1 MGIPGILGLLAWGG
15 LPNPEGGLSVW
26 ASLGALVVLTAEA
39 AAVVSLV
46 HVIMRARTAAG
57 AWGWGLALISFPF
70 VAVPFYWVFGR
81 RNFRGYRETLREARL
96 RHRDLVEE
104 IVDALE
110 PHVSCL
116 AGEEI
121 RYGEVLETLSERR
134 FTRDNSVELL
144 IDGERT
150 FEAIFSAIDGA
161 KDYILIQFFIIRE
174 DSLGLC
180 LRDALTAKCRAGVR
194 VYFLYDEIGSHR
206 LSRGYVETLRAAGV
220 RVTEFQTTRG
230 KSNRFQINFRN
241 HRKIVVVDG
250 REAFVGGHNVGV
262 EYLGQSARH
271 GRWRDTHVRVR
282 GPAVLT
288 TQLIFAGDWYWALR
302 EVPELEWHP
311 RYMALA
317 DGMAV
322 LPLATDPVEELE
334 RGTLFFLHAI
344 SRARRRLWIASPYF
358 VPDEGIRAAL
368 QLAALRGVD
377 VRIMIPERPDHRSV
391 YLAGIAYLPEMAAAG
406 VRVFRYQAGF
416 LHQKVMLVD
425 DQMASVGTANLD
437 NRSLR
442 LNFELSMVVLDPA
455 FCREV
460 EAMLAADFAECRE
473 VDGRDYTSRPVW
485 FRVLVRLAKLMAP
498 IL

>member
-1 MGIPGILGLLAWGG
+1 MDLLGQVAAMSWGVIPAADGTV
-15 LPNPEGGLSVW
+15 SVW
-26 ASLGALVVLTAEA
+26 ASFWAVAVLAAEVV
-39 AAVVSLV
+39 AVLSVV
-46 HVIMRARTAAG
+46 HVIMRARTAPG

-70 VAVPFYWVFGR
+70 VAVPLYWVFGR
-81 RNFRGYRETLREARL
+81 RNFIGYRETLREGRQ

-134 FTRDNSVELL
+134 FTRDNAVELL

-150 FEAIFSAIDGA
+150 FEAIFAAIDEA
-161 KDYILIQFFIIRE
+161 TDYILIQFFIIRE
-174 DSLGLC
+174 DALGLR
-180 LRDALTAKCRAGVR
+180 LRDALVAKCRAGVR

-206 LSRGYVETLRAAGV
+206 LSRRYVESLRAAGV

-262 EYLGQSARH
+262 EYLGQSGRH

-302 EVPELEWHP
+302 EVPELDWHP
-311 RYMALA
+311 RYVAPGG
-317 DGMAV
+317 GMAV

-406 VRVFRYQAGF
+406 VKMFRYQAGF

-460 EAMLAADFAECRE
+460 ETMLADDFANCRE
-473 VDGRDYTSRPVW
+473 VDGTDYTSRPVW